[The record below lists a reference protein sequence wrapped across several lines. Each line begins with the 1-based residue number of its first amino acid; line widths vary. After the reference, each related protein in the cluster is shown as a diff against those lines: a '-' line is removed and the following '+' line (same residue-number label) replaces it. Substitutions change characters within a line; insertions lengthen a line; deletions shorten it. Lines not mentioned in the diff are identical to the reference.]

1 MDKEIEKTRG
11 REKEDRMEIGPDGNI
26 PQDKE
31 S

>member
-26 PQDKE
+26 P
-31 S
+31 